1 MVRYTVVAIE
11 AGQRLV
17 ALRDD
22 AGRYHAAWC
31 RSLLPEIDRRLL
43 GDHPALGI
51 ALLMDTSGRAYR
63 MMFSQINFGL
73 QGVFDEPS
81 QGSLP
86 MAPALPP
93 PRNDWHSEV
102 GPDGIEF
109 MA

>member
-11 AGQRLV
+11 AGSRLV

-22 AGRYHAAWC
+22 AGRYHAARC
-31 RSLLPEIDRRLL
+31 RSLLPQIDRRLH

-81 QGSLP
+81 QGSMP
-86 MAPALPP
+86 MAPALPT

-102 GPDGIEF
+102 GPAGIGF